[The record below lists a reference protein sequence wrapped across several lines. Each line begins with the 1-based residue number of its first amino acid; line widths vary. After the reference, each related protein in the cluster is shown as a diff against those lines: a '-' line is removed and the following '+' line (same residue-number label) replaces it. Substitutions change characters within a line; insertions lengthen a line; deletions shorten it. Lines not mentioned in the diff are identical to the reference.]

1 MHDLEIRGAGEVL
14 GEAQSGEI
22 QEVGFN
28 LYTSML
34 NAAVRALKEGKEPDL
49 TQPLGVT
56 SEINLHAPALLP
68 DDYCSDVHERLTL
81 YKRLANCEDEEALLR
96 MQEELIDRFGELPDQ
111 GRTLLETHRL
121 RILARP
127 VGLAKI
133 DATEAVVKLQFV
145 PNPPI
150 DPARIIQLVQQDR
163 RWKLSGPNKL
173 AVSRETAGLPERAAA
188 IREIISLLNQPVT
201 QKKS

>member
-1 MHDLEIRGAGEVL
+1 MEELGSGFFLAMHDLEIRGAGEVL
-14 GEAQSGEI
+14 GESQSGEI
-22 QEVGFN
+22 QEIGFN

-68 DDYCSDVHERLTL
+68 ERLL
-81 YKRLANCEDEEALLR
+81 QRRARAPDALQAPRQLR
-96 MQEELIDRFGELPDQ
+96 RRGGTAAPAGGADRP
-111 GRTLLETHRL
+111 L
-121 RILARP
+121 RRAAGPGAHPARDP
-127 VGLAKI
+127 PPAHPGQAPGLAKI
-133 DATEAVVKLQFV
+133 DATEAVIKLQFV

-163 RWKLSGPNKL
+163 RWKLAGPDKL
-173 AVSRETAGLPERAAA
+173 SRRPRNRHPARACGG
-188 IREIISLLNQPVT
+188 NP
-201 QKKS
+201 